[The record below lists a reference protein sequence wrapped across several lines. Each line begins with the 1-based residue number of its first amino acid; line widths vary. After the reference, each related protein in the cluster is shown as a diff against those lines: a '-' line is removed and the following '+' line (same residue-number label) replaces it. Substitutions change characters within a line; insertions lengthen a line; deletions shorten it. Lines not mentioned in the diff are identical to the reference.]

1 MEILQY
7 YHFSTLFYNLLQK
20 FKKTARGFKL
30 NGTHQL
36 LVYAD
41 KQKHKY
47 YKEKHIVA
55 SMETGPEVNDEKT

>member
-1 MEILQY
+1 
-7 YHFSTLFYNLLQK
+7 LFYNKLLRK

-41 KQKHKY
+41 EQKHKY
-47 YKEKHIVA
+47 YKKKKTLA
-55 SMETGPEVNDEKT
+55 SMETVPKVNDEKT